1 MLIHLMRTVR
11 KPERTELLQW
21 LCRSRD
27 ERTLAESREVLH
39 RMTSNGS
46 IEYAR
51 GVAARHA
58 ALAAKLFEETLC
70 FIPESED
77 KAILR
82 QVIHYVNT
90 RML

>member
-1 MLIHLMRTVR
+1 MRGVSKRER
-11 KPERTELLQW
+11 KDVVEWLGRPRSDRTF
-21 LCRSRD
+21 
-27 ERTLAESREVLH
+27 AESRRLLR
-39 RMTSNGS
+39 RMAKSGS

-58 ALAAKLFEETLC
+58 ALGAKLFEQSLG
-70 FIPESED
+70 FVPQSEG

-90 RML
+90 RLL